1 MIEQFLQYLTH
12 ERNYSP
18 HTVSAYARD
27 LRQWHE
33 YAGAG
38 GRRAV
43 DYASV
48 SSADIRL
55 WVVSLA
61 DAGDAPRTLR
71 RKVQAVRALF
81 RWLMRRG
88 VVAANPAADVE
99 LARLD
104 KPLPHFVRESTLD
117 ALLDSDVDRDDMV
130 AVRDRLLVLMLY
142 GTGMRRAEL
151 IGLLDSAVDVPN
163 RQLRV
168 HGKRDKDRVI
178 PFGDELAQW
187 ITHYRELR
195 SREHCDGDTFF
206 TRRDGKPLYPSY
218 IYKVVHRDLSA
229 AGGSGQLS
237 PHVLRHSFA
246 TAMLNGGA
254 QLGAVKELLGHSSLA
269 TTQVYTHVTLS
280 ELKQN
285 YKLAH
290 PRAIKKGG
298 DYGS

>member
-104 KPLPHFVRESTLD
+104 KPLPHLVRESTLD

-254 QLGAVKELLGHSSLA
+254 QLGAVK
-269 TTQVYTHVTLS
+269 
-280 ELKQN
+280 
-285 YKLAH
+285 
-290 PRAIKKGG
+290 
-298 DYGS
+298 

>member
-1 MIEQFLQYLTH
+1 
-12 ERNYSP
+12 
-18 HTVSAYARD
+18 
-27 LRQWHE
+27 
-33 YAGAG
+33 
-38 GRRAV
+38 
-43 DYASV
+43 
-48 SSADIRL
+48 
-55 WVVSLA
+55 
-61 DAGDAPRTLR
+61 
-71 RKVQAVRALF
+71 
-81 RWLMRRG
+81 
-88 VVAANPAADVE
+88 
-99 LARLD
+99 
-104 KPLPHFVRESTLD
+104 
-117 ALLDSDVDRDDMV
+117 
-130 AVRDRLLVLMLY
+130 MLY

-254 QLGAVKELLGHSSLA
+254 QLGAVKELLGHASLA